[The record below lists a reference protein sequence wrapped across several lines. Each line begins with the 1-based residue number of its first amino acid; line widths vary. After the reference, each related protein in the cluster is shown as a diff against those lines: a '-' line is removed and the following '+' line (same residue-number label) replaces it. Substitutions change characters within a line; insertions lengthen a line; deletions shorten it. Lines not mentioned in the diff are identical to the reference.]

1 MILKTQ
7 INPNSHYNMK
17 FEIVPENSGIQE
29 SEKHSLEI
37 AFAGFFAEASKWQAH
52 AATIEDPKLARV
64 ARLELKKLRVDA
76 EKKRKQM
83 GEDSLRM
90 TKAINGANNILLA
103 LIVPIEKSL
112 EEIENAAE
120 IAEKARILSVFS
132 DRSEKLRYLEYFPI
146 LPDLGEMGDDEWS
159 KTLEMALDVKTLRDK
174 RKAKELKEAEEK
186 AKKDALDRENQRL
199 ENIQLKLKADKLQK
213 EMEAERLKS
222 QEARLKVENELAIE
236 RKRIADEKIKSE
248 AIAKI
253 AEVKLAEAN
262 KVIDEK
268 AMELKLQREAE
279 EAKVKEL
286 SAAPDKEKL
295 KKFANDIR
303 LVTFPELTDLDGSN
317 IKLKQEGFAVW
328 IEKQIYNL

>member
-1 MILKTQ
+1 MTLKTQ
-7 INPNSHYNMK
+7 INLSSHYNMK
-17 FEIVPENSGIQE
+17 FEIVPKNSGIQE
-29 SEKHSLEI
+29 AEKNSLEI
-37 AFAGFFAEASKWQAH
+37 AFGGFFAEASKWQAH

-112 EEIENAAE
+112 EAIENAAE
-120 IAEKARILSVFS
+120 IAEKAKILAVFS
-132 DRSEKLRYLEYFPI
+132 DRAEKLRYLEYFPI
-146 LPDLGEMGDDEWS
+146 LSDLGEMNDEEWN
-159 KTLEMALDVKTLRDK
+159 KTLEMALDVKTLRDE
-174 RKAKELKEAEEK
+174 RKAKELKETEDK

-199 ENIQLKLKADKLQK
+199 ENIQLKIKTDKLQK
-213 EMEAERLKS
+213 KMEAERLKS
-222 QEARLKVENELAIE
+222 EEARLKVEAEVAIE

-262 KVIDEK
+262 RVIDKK
-268 AMELKLQREAE
+268 ALELKKNLEAE
-279 EAKVKEL
+279 EAKLKAL

-303 LVTFPELTDLDGSN
+303 LVQFPELAELDGGD
-317 IKLKQEGFAVW
+317 IKLKRESFALW
-328 IEKQIYNL
+328 IEKQISNL